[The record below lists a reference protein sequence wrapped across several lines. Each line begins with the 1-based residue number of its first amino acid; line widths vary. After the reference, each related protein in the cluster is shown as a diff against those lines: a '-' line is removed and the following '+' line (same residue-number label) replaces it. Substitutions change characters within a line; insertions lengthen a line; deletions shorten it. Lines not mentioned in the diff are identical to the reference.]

1 MRRALLLTVAFG
13 GFLAGVGCKQI
24 CGRNDCTNDPND
36 AHIPVASNPYPTIG
50 APIVGTTSA
59 PTSAPMT
66 APEKL
71 PEAKGK

>member
-36 AHIPVASNPYPTIG
+36 AHIPVAGNPYPTVG
-50 APIVGTTSA
+50 APIVGTA
-59 PTSAPMT
+59 PAAVPMT